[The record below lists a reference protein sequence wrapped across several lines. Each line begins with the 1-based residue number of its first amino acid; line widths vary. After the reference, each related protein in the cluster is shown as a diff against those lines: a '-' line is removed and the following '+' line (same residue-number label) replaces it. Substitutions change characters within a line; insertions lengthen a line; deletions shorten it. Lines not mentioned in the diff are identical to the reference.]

1 MHLGSIITKPNSY
14 RTKDF
19 EPSLKVKKIF
29 FSSNEKFA
37 VLVTE
42 NVAAVIKITVEGF

>member
-14 RTKDF
+14 RSKDF

-29 FSSNEKFA
+29 YSANEKFA
-37 VLVTE
+37 VLVTD